1 MSRLNLFSISTVSL
15 FTLACAE
22 VPTLSIGGEP
32 LPEQSSA
39 LASASEAPQ
48 KGAGGRAVQVPS
60 ASSPTLNIGDLDL
73 DRAEEEQPTP
83 VQLRPL
89 YPFIPRRGDSPE
101 PPPVEDEVEEPTT
114 SEPSD
119 PPVSLELRPGDL
131 CSYSVATWAE
141 GCQSSKDPG
150 CMLQGEDFKVSYP
163 DALVIGQAP
172 LQITLSSIDAVAQAL
187 PPTLDAAPLT
197 ESLIDP
203 SNAKVDALS
212 GELIALALNMEISA
226 LGLVGNASLEEL
238 RITMGPFEG
247 ELVHTVYQDMSALL
261 SGDEMALERYGM
273 DIEALTDA
281 LADINAAGE
290 DCVPSELLKR

>member
-39 LASASEAPQ
+39 LAAASEAPQ
-48 KGAGGRAVQVPS
+48 KGAGGRTVQVPS
-60 ASSPTLNIGDLDL
+60 ARSPGLDIADLDL
-73 DRAEEEQPTP
+73 DRAQEEQPTP
-83 VQLRPL
+83 VQFRPI
-89 YPFIPRRGDSPE
+89 YPLVPRRGDTSEPE
-101 PPPVEDEVEEPTT
+101 QVEEEVEEPTT
-114 SEPSD
+114 SEPSA
-119 PPVSLELRPGDL
+119 PLPSLKLRPGDL

-150 CMLQGEDFKVSYP
+150 CLLQGEDFKASYP
-163 DALVIGQAP
+163 NGLVIGQAH
-172 LQITLSSIDAVAQAL
+172 LQISLSSIDAVAQAL

-197 ESLIDP
+197 ESLFDP
-203 SNAKVDALS
+203 INAKVDALS
-212 GELIALALNMEISA
+212 GELIALALNMELSA
-226 LGLVGNASLEEL
+226 LGLVGNARLEEL
-238 RITMGPFEG
+238 RVTMGPFEG
-247 ELVHTVYQDMSALL
+247 ELVHTVYQDMSGLL

>member
-1 MSRLNLFSISTVSL
+1 MSRLTLFSVSAVSL

-22 VPTLSIGGEP
+22 APTLSIGGEP

-60 ASSPTLNIGDLDL
+60 ASAPALNIGDLDL
-73 DRAEEEQPTP
+73 DRAREEQPTP
-83 VQLRPL
+83 ALIRPL
-89 YPFIPRRGDSPE
+89 YPLIPRRGDAPE
-101 PPPVEDEVEEPTT
+101 PPPVEDEVEEPTA
-114 SEPSD
+114 SEPVA
-119 PPVSLELRPGDL
+119 PPHSAELRPGDL
-131 CSYSVATWAE
+131 CSYSVTVWAE

-150 CMLQGEDFKVSYP
+150 CMLQGEDFKASYP
-163 DALVIGQAP
+163 DALLIGRSP
-172 LQITLSSIDAVAQAL
+172 LQISLSSIDAVAQAL

-197 ESLIDP
+197 ESLFDP
-203 SNAKVDALS
+203 SNTKVDALS
-212 GELIALALNMEISA
+212 GELIALALNMEISS
-226 LGLVGNASLEEL
+226 LGLVGSASLEEL
-238 RITMGPFEG
+238 RVTMGPFEG

-290 DCVPSELLKR
+290 NCVPSALLKR